1 MESVLLE
8 ARKLIGE
15 ADWTMFARR
24 HVSDAQAL
32 HPGDPR
38 ILDPSFALEAKL
50 LGGRPPGT
58 ATTRPWSAMTAT
70 VCPVARRMAGSPRPL
85 GTVRSG

>member
-1 MESVLLE
+1 LE

-15 ADWTMFARR
+15 ADWTMSARR

-50 LGGRPPGT
+50 LGGLPPGT
-58 ATTRPWSAMTAT
+58 ATTRP
-70 VCPVARRMAGSPRPL
+70 
-85 GTVRSG
+85 